1 MIYICISNCF
11 RNIIIIFILRFLD
24 RKFIIIMESICANLQ
39 TLADLSSGI
48 RITGNIC
55 YENSQYFLELLS
67 KNALWSTYYSPADTM
82 ATSDIHA
89 IQNSF

>member
-1 MIYICISNCF
+1 MTNSSVDDTFCYSNYKCTKKLLIYTCISNCF
-11 RNIIIIFILRFLD
+11 RNLIVIFLLRFLD

-55 YENSQYFLELLS
+55 YENSQYFLELPS
-67 KNALWSTYYSPADTM
+67 KNALY
-82 ATSDIHA
+82 
-89 IQNSF
+89 